1 MPESDNSRPLEDD
14 SGWKTTPLRSVEL
27 RRGRQ
32 VMLKWSDAKQVFCS
46 VLSPFLSD
54 LCFLSSVLCSLPS
67 VLGSLSSV
75 P

>member
-14 SGWKTTPLRSVEL
+14 SGWKTTGHVEMV
-27 RRGRQ
+27 GRQ
-32 VMLKWSDAKQVFCS
+32 TGFLLSPKSS